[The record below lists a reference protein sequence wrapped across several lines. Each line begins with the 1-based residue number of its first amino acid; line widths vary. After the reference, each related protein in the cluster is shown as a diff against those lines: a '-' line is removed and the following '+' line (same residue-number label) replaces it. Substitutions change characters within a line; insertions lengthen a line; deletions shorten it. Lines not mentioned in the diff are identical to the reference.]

1 VVLDAEKEKMEHPP
15 WEVLSL
21 YAARYRIPRRRP
33 DSSLKEEAELADEIL
48 GYENALYKLDY
59 GCFYERKL
67 GHDIT
72 VREVPLKL
80 YPREQMRKRF
90 TETSWGSAPA
100 PLADSQSAPLP

>member
-1 VVLDAEKEKMEHPP
+1 MDAEKEKTMEHPP

-21 YAARYRIPRRRP
+21 YAARYRIPGRRP
-33 DSSLKEEAELADEIL
+33 DSSLKEEAELAVEIL

-67 GHDIT
+67 GHNIT

-90 TETSWGSAPA
+90 IET
-100 PLADSQSAPLP
+100 PLETDRSHPSDPQSPEPP